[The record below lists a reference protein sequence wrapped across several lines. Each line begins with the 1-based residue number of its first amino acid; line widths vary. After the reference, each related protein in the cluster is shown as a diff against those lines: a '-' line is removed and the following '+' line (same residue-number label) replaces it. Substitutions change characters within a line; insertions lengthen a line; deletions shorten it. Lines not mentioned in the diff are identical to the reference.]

1 MWSFVSSELELFDVT
16 RAFEEEGLRGMSV
29 IYRNRTDGE
38 LTRYPLGRNIPVKLP
53 LTDYTFDLVVNKL

>member
-1 MWSFVSSELELFDVT
+1 MFDVT